1 MSVHRLLPK
10 LTTNRQFV
18 NDFLGAKAPCFAL
31 GMVEER
37 QQTLGLLALRPPKAI
52 PQDVMDPG
60 FNFGHTLLGNADF
73 EVVHFAFEFYGFATF
88 NVLLNPNN
96 PLVRAVLA
104 KMIDRSE
111 YFFLAVM
118 PDQGVTAFR
127 SDIGQKNLT
136 VLKDNW
142 ARIQGSTTN
151 DVQYQKALREFQEHP
166 YPPGQILS
174 WVCREKLE
182 YLDLT
187 KDRMALT
194 PTAPQGMP
202 SPDGEQLAI
211 AKLLD
216 DKVNQFTQT
225 GGNDNLML
233 LTCMAPYMH
242 LFHRLMEIS
251 GEGEIDKL
259 CVTYLGLYRYAKVLE
274 RLAMGIRSGE
284 VKVPR

>member
-10 LTTNRQFV
+10 LTTNRHFV

-37 QQTLGLLALRPPKAI
+37 QQALGLLALRPPTAI
-52 PQDVMDPG
+52 PQEVMALG
-60 FNFGHTLLGNADF
+60 FNCGHSILGNADF
-73 EVVHFAFEFYGFATF
+73 EAVHFAFEFYGFATY

-96 PLVRAVLA
+96 PLVQTVLA
-104 KMIDRSE
+104 AMLDSGE

-118 PDQGVTAFR
+118 PDHGVTAFR
-127 SDIGQKNLT
+127 CDIGQENLT

-151 DVQYQKALREFQEHP
+151 DLQYQKAFRQFQEHP
-166 YPPGQILS
+166 YPPGQMLS
-174 WVCREKLE
+174 WVCRDNLE

-187 KDRMALT
+187 KDRMQLK
-194 PTAPQGMP
+194 PSAPQGMP
-202 SPDGEQLAI
+202 SSVAEQQAI

-216 DKVNQFTQT
+216 DKVNQFMQT
-225 GGNDNLML
+225 LGSDNLML
-233 LTCMAPYMH
+233 FTSMAPHMP
-242 LFHRLMEIS
+242 LFHRLMKIS
-251 GEGEIDKL
+251 GKGEIDAL
-259 CVTYLGLYRYAKVLE
+259 CVTYPSLYRYAKVLE
-274 RLAMGIRSGE
+274 RLALGIRSGE

>member
-18 NDFLGAKAPCFAL
+18 NDFLGAKAPCFAI

-37 QQTLGLLALRPPKAI
+37 EQALGLFALRPPKAI
-52 PQDVMDPG
+52 PQEVMAPG
-60 FNFGHTLLGNADF
+60 FNCGHSLLGNADF
-73 EVVHFAFEFYGFATF
+73 EVVHFAFEFYGFATY

-96 PLVRAVLA
+96 PLVQAVLA
-104 KMIDRSE
+104 AMLDSGE

-127 SDIGQKNLT
+127 SDIGQENLT

-142 ARIQGSTTN
+142 TRIQGSTTN

-166 YPPGQILS
+166 YPPGQMLS
-174 WVCREKLE
+174 WVCRDNLE

-187 KDRMALT
+187 KDRMELR

-202 SPDGEQLAI
+202 SSGGEQQAI

-225 GGNDNLML
+225 GGSDNLML
-233 LTCMAPYMH
+233 FTCMAPHMP
-242 LFHRLMEIS
+242 LFHRLMKIS
-251 GEGEIDKL
+251 GEGEIDAL
-259 CVTYLGLYRYAKVLE
+259 CVTYPGLYRYAKVLE
-274 RLAMGIRSGE
+274 RLALGIRSGE
-284 VKVPR
+284 VKVPS